1 LIIADSTKYIL
12 NEPTYFFVP
21 AVSLILVVLSF
32 NLLGDAIR
40 DALDPKS
47 EQN

>member
-1 LIIADSTKYIL
+1 
-12 NEPTYFFVP
+12 
-21 AVSLILVVLSF
+21 VLSDAIGYWRSDPAYLLIPSTMLVIIVLSL

-47 EQN
+47 SR